1 MDVNPD
7 VSRCHFSH
15 AGNGAPAE
23 RLIVIGTT
31 NRFDELDE
39 ALVRR
44 FTLNQEICPFSRT
57 DACLFVK
64 KFFSFAE
71 LPMQETDT
79 QTWLDKN
86 FPESAG
92 SNSKGRYNQSAIIK
106 AATLDL
112 VNASVKDEQ
121 EKNGG
126 DSQC

>member
-1 MDVNPD
+1 MTEV
-7 VSRCHFSH
+7 
-15 AGNGAPAE
+15 AGLPNAARP
-23 RLIVIGTT
+23 RL
-31 NRFDELDE
+31 RS
-39 ALVRR
+39 
-44 FTLNQEICPFSRT
+44 CPQGCV
-57 DACLFVK
+57 D
-64 KFFSFAE
+64 FAK

-92 SNSKGRYNQSAIIK
+92 SNSKGRYNQSAITK

-112 VNASVKDEQ
+112 VNAFVKDEQ

>member
-1 MDVNPD
+1 M
-7 VSRCHFSH
+7 SRVVISLMQEM
-15 AGNGAPAE
+15 E
-23 RLIVIGTT
+23 RLPNDLIVIGTT

-57 DACLFVK
+57 DSCLLVK

-71 LPMQETDT
+71 LPMEETNA
-79 QTWLDKN
+79 QTWLDRN
-86 FPESAG
+86 FPVAAG
-92 SNSKGRYNQSAIIK
+92 SGASGRYNQSAIIK

-112 VNASVKDEQ
+112 VNAFVKDEQ